1 MQGRTRTL
9 AGEEALTWQA
19 LEARLQEVVAEE
31 AALQAEKRRLRD
43 ELYRRFRLAGSEGYL
58 DPNVTKSLLRSNKEL
73 LEGAFAG
80 LDAVEDYTGG
90 LGTANADSRVVC
102 LFARIVR
109 LHAARKKKL
118 QRASPCGLYAQ
129 RTVPLLV
136 RIARCSCA
144 LCVWVGMHVAR
155 VKGRTALLC
164 PLVDTALEHTRCTH
178 AAHTQ
183 HTRSTHAARTQHTR
197 STHAAHVQH
206 MQ

>member
-102 LFARIVR
+102 LFTRIER
-109 LHAARKKKL
+109 LHAARKKKAAACITMRAVRTAHSTTVGSHRTL
-118 QRASPCGLYAQ
+118 QLCSLCVGWH
-129 RTVPLLV
+129 
-136 RIARCSCA
+136 ARCTCQRPHSSVMSSGGHGA
-144 LCVWVGMHVAR
+144 
-155 VKGRTALLC
+155 
-164 PLVDTALEHTRCTH
+164 
-178 AAHTQ
+178 
-183 HTRSTHAARTQHTR
+183 
-197 STHAAHVQH
+197 
-206 MQ
+206 